1 MRTRITA
8 SLFSL
13 IAAIVFVAD
22 GRAAPV
28 LVSPLGETDFS
39 EGPPPSGFGV
49 GQADSVGPIYVNASG
64 MTLYANGLDEPN
76 GAFGCTDKR
85 YEKTG
90 GADGYPLPGAA
101 RRRTCLDKWTPV
113 LATPEAA
120 AEGLWSIVVRPDG
133 RRQWAY
139 DDQPIYLSPRDKRAG
154 DVNGTMGMARY
165 GAWRVLPVP
174 LRLPPGTRLVRKV
187 DGLMLA
193 SAEDGRLLLTPSTSR
208 SGVLSG
214 LVPLYAP
221 EMAVGS
227 DVATRRDGRKQW
239 VFRGAPLYRVTGDSA
254 ASLVQSL
261 VASKAWRPLLVQPA
275 SARPKFLTMH
285 MSVPEIGWVFADSRG
300 RTLYAMYC
308 HDQVSDR
315 LSCDEVGDS
324 AAHWSALCGDAKACA
339 REWQPVLAAAD
350 AVSTGAWAIADVPY
364 PQFLE
369 PTGAYGEG
377 VPSVRAWTY
386 HGRPVY
392 TFAADETPGD
402 VQGHGIEAK
411 VSGFGAITVLA
422 DEFPVLP

>member
-1 MRTRITA
+1 MRTRIAA

-208 SGVLSG
+208 SGVVSG

-285 MSVPEIGWVFADSRG
+285 MSVP
-300 RTLYAMYC
+300 
-308 HDQVSDR
+308 
-315 LSCDEVGDS
+315 
-324 AAHWSALCGDAKACA
+324 
-339 REWQPVLAAAD
+339 
-350 AVSTGAWAIADVPY
+350 VP
-364 PQFLE
+364 
-369 PTGAYGEG
+369 T
-377 VPSVRAWTY
+377 
-386 HGRPVY
+386 
-392 TFAADETPGD
+392 
-402 VQGHGIEAK
+402 
-411 VSGFGAITVLA
+411 
-422 DEFPVLP
+422 

>member
-1 MRTRITA
+1 
-8 SLFSL
+8 
-13 IAAIVFVAD
+13 
-22 GRAAPV
+22 
-28 LVSPLGETDFS
+28 
-39 EGPPPSGFGV
+39 
-49 GQADSVGPIYVNASG
+49 
-64 MTLYANGLDEPN
+64 
-76 GAFGCTDKR
+76 
-85 YEKTG
+85 
-90 GADGYPLPGAA
+90 
-101 RRRTCLDKWTPV
+101 
-113 LATPEAA
+113 
-120 AEGLWSIVVRPDG
+120 
-133 RRQWAY
+133 
-139 DDQPIYLSPRDKRAG
+139 
-154 DVNGTMGMARY
+154 
-165 GAWRVLPVP
+165 
-174 LRLPPGTRLVRKV
+174 
-187 DGLMLA
+187 
-193 SAEDGRLLLTPSTSR
+193 LLLTPSTSR
-208 SGVLSG
+208 SGVVSG